1 MNSGHKNRTLGPVL
15 LDWVC
20 SGRVEFNRV
29 WQGSV
34 LGGLKFSQRLAN
46 DLLGKAG
53 AFAALAGHVGG
64 GSDFLVA
71 AASFI
76 DRIADLS
83 VGDADTKT
91 HIHRETIA
99 G

>member
-1 MNSGHKNRTLGPVL
+1 MNSGF
-15 LDWVC
+15 
-20 SGRVEFNRV
+20 SGRGKFHGIG
-29 WQGSV
+29 Q
-34 LGGLKFSQRLAN
+34 GGLA
-46 DLLGKAG
+46 DLKLGQGLTDHFLGQAG
-53 AFAALAGHVGG
+53 AFATLACDIGRGTH
-64 GSDFLVA
+64 FLVT

-91 HIHRETIA
+91 HIHK